1 MKNIEQKV
9 LRFIE
14 QNNLISANDKILIA
28 FSGGPDSVFALNF
41 FSKFK
46 KKFKIQLCAVHF
58 NHQLRGEESD
68 NDEIFSIEAC
78 KKLKVPIEIK
88 RINVKTHAAQNKL
101 SVEEAARIL
110 RYNNLKLI
118 AAQRKCNKVITA
130 HNQSDNTET
139 ILLNMFSGTG
149 ISGLSGI
156 PVQRLDIIRPLL
168 CLPKQEIL
176 EYLEKSKIQFRIDS
190 SNLSDDFKRNFIRNR
205 ILPLVK
211 QKINPSIDEA
221 LFRSSQNLNG
231 TLLLNDRLIN
241 HIISEYITH
250 SSDTIQLPLLLPDIF
265 GGIIPGDILKVVLRK
280 FLKHEFDHGDF
291 IKINSLIKIQKG
303 KIVELS
309 KDLIAVRE
317 EDSIRIGIKKLTAN
331 DRLELKINSQCTVEN
346 QKVGID
352 LADSNK
358 IKFEKNGKVEFISGD
373 KLKGNFIVRRW
384 TEGDKFIP
392 LGMKNFKKVSDFLTD
407 LKMPSSKRKAQL
419 ILTNHS
425 QIVWIVG
432 LRIDDRFKLNSK
444 NKKVLKLWT
453 K

>member
-1 MKNIEQKV
+1 M
-9 LRFIE
+9 
-14 QNNLISANDKILIA
+14 
-28 FSGGPDSVFALNF
+28 
-41 FSKFK
+41 
-46 KKFKIQLCAVHF
+46 
-58 NHQLRGEESD
+58 
-68 NDEIFSIEAC
+68 
-78 KKLKVPIEIK
+78 
-88 RINVKTHAAQNKL
+88 
-101 SVEEAARIL
+101 
-110 RYNNLKLI
+110 
-118 AAQRKCNKVITA
+118 
-130 HNQSDNTET
+130 
-139 ILLNMFSGTG
+139 
-149 ISGLSGI
+149 
-156 PVQRLDIIRPLL
+156 
-168 CLPKQEIL
+168 
-176 EYLEKSKIQFRIDS
+176 
-190 SNLSDDFKRNFIRNR
+190 SDDFKRNFIRNR

-280 FLKHEFDHGDF
+280 FLKHEFDHDDF

>member
-1 MKNIEQKV
+1 LKV
-9 LRFIE
+9 L
-14 QNNLISANDKILIA
+14 
-28 FSGGPDSVFALNF
+28 
-41 FSKFK
+41 
-46 KKFKIQLCAVHF
+46 
-58 NHQLRGEESD
+58 
-68 NDEIFSIEAC
+68 
-78 KKLKVPIEIK
+78 
-88 RINVKTHAAQNKL
+88 
-101 SVEEAARIL
+101 
-110 RYNNLKLI
+110 
-118 AAQRKCNKVITA
+118 
-130 HNQSDNTET
+130 
-139 ILLNMFSGTG
+139 
-149 ISGLSGI
+149 
-156 PVQRLDIIRPLL
+156 
-168 CLPKQEIL
+168 
-176 EYLEKSKIQFRIDS
+176 
-190 SNLSDDFKRNFIRNR
+190 
-205 ILPLVK
+205 
-211 QKINPSIDEA
+211 
-221 LFRSSQNLNG
+221 
-231 TLLLNDRLIN
+231 
-241 HIISEYITH
+241 
-250 SSDTIQLPLLLPDIF
+250 
-265 GGIIPGDILKVVLRK
+265 LRK
-280 FLKHEFDHGDF
+280 FLKHEFDHDDF